1 MMKMANKI
9 FEEGGPHKVRR
20 VRPHQYE
27 MSIEMP
33 PDKDGRVARECPKDS
48 CSPGYFKVKP
58 GTGITEGQ
66 TEAFCPYCRFA
77 DKPASFTTKE
87 QARYAQDIL
96 SREATRGISKA
107 IENGLGLGPSRK
119 KKYGAKFLSIEMKYR
134 PEQLPH
140 AIRPLEEVLK
150 RDVVCP
156 HCGLDHSVYGL
167 ATWCADCGIDIF
179 MTHVETEFNVI
190 RAMLKDSNRRE
201 KELGA
206 RVAQKDIENALEDT
220 VSVFEAALRTQAK
233 RILIE
238 RGISKEEIEDIFRK
252 KIKTNF
258 QNVALSRELTKE
270 IIGRRLFE
278 GTDERDVELL
288 NKIFLKRHPITHN
301 LGVVDRK
308 YLEKVRSGELEGR
321 DIRVTGV
328 DVEQAIKIAFKS
340 MAKFHHA
347 LFP

>member
-1 MMKMANKI
+1 
-9 FEEGGPHKVRR
+9 
-20 VRPHQYE
+20 
-27 MSIEMP
+27 MP
-33 PDKDGRVARECPKDS
+33 PDKDGRVARECPDDS

-58 GTGITEGQ
+58 GTGITEDQ

-87 QARYAQDIL
+87 QTRYAQDIL
-96 SREATRGISKA
+96 TREATKGISRS

-119 KKYGAKFLSIEMKYR
+119 KKYGDKFFSMELEYKPGQLLHVRR
-134 PEQLPH
+134 PF
-140 AIRPLEEVLK
+140 EEVLR

-167 ATWCADCGIDIF
+167 ATWCSDCGRDIF

-201 KELGA
+201 KELGS

-220 VSVFEAALRTQAK
+220 VSVFEATLRAQVK
-233 RILIE
+233 RVLIE

-258 QNVALSRELTKE
+258 QNVALAQEITKE
-270 IIGRRLFE
+270 IIGKRVFE
-278 GTDERDVELL
+278 GTDERDVGLL

-321 DIRVTGV
+321 DVRVTEEE
-328 DVEQAIKIAFKS
+328 VEQAIKIAFNS
-340 MAKFHHA
+340 MAEFHHA
-347 LFP
+347 IFP